1 VGHMRAIPIGDDMKP
16 SFSRLFPGSALFV
29 SVDDETSCDIVCKC
43 ALLIGLWQRMERPVT
58 FLRRPPM
65 YRDAGLTRAPR
76 SDVGGLVIDRSETQR
91 WIQQICA
98 DLADGAAASVT
109 LAGSGLHD
117 VILDAALTAA
127 LARIP
132 VIVVADAVQ
141 GRSSPFGQSE
151 EGTLSFLEQFA
162 WLMPMATLMPIVEA

>member
-1 VGHMRAIPIGDDMKP
+1 MKP
-16 SFSRLFPGSALFV
+16 PFSRLFPGSALFV

-43 ALLIGLWQRMERPVT
+43 ALLIGLWHRMERPVT

-65 YRDAGLTRAPR
+65 YRDGGLITAPR
-76 SDVGGLVIDRSETQR
+76 SDVSGLVIDRSETQR
-91 WIQQICA
+91 WIHQIC
-98 DLADGAAASVT
+98 DNLSDGAAGSVT

-141 GRSSPFGQSE
+141 GRSSPYGQSE
-151 EGTLSFLEQFA
+151 EGTLSFLEKFA
-162 WLMPMATLMPIVEA
+162 WLMPMAMLMPIVDL